1 MHGTCIA
8 AHIHKEINKCNTINT
23 PLKRE
28 EAMMRPRSPK
38 APHLVTARYQ
48 QAQQVHQAIRVGQVM
63 ESYDETAF
71 KALPTPTP
79 QPPRHQK

>member
-1 MHGTCIA
+1 
-8 AHIHKEINKCNTINT
+8 
-23 PLKRE
+23 
-28 EAMMRPRSPK
+28 MMRPRSPK